1 MKRYQIR
8 KDYLKTLTALYVEND
23 RETRRSFEHLLMP
36 HLGTVISADNGTQ
49 ALELFQALHPDIVIT
64 DIQMPVMD
72 GLTMAQRIR
81 EHDESVPIIVV
92 TAFEQTDYLIR
103 SIEIGVERYVVKPV
117 MLDRML
123 DALLYCADRIY
134 MERQLQHLALH
145 DPLTE
150 LPNRTLLE
158 DRLKMAC
165 AAADRN
171 DGQLALFFIDL
182 DKFKAINDALG
193 HHAGDQVLQEI
204 GRRLKGMFRSV
215 DTVCRLSGDEF
226 VVVLTG
232 IRDQHD
238 VNSSATKLLEAIHG
252 PIKIDSLGLTITASI
267 GVALYPQ
274 DGHDMDSLLRS
285 ADRKMY
291 RAKALGGDHFCQK
304 LD

>member
-8 KDYLKTLTALYVEND
+8 KEYLKTLTVLYVEND
-23 RETRRSFEHLLMP
+23 KETRRSFEHLLTP
-36 HLGTVISADNGTQ
+36 HLGTVVSADNGTQ

-72 GLTMAQRIR
+72 GLTMAQKIR
-81 EHDESVPIIVV
+81 EYDENVPIIVV

-123 DALLYCADRIY
+123 DALLYCAHRVY

-182 DKFKAINDALG
+182 DRFKAINDTLG

-204 GRRLKGMFRSV
+204 ARRLQGMFRSV

-226 VVVLTG
+226 VVLLTG
-232 IRDQHD
+232 IRNPHD
-238 VNSSATKLLEAIHG
+238 VNCTATKLLEAIHR

-274 DGHDMDSLLRS
+274 DGNDMDSLLRY
-285 ADRKMY
+285 ADREMY
-291 RAKALGGDHFCQK
+291 RAKEVGGDHFCQK